1 MDTKHT
7 LLEALGIE
15 IVENTAER
23 CVAVMPV
30 DHRTVQPF
38 GYLHGGA
45 SVALAE
51 TAASAGAQNLID
63 HTTQACVGLEIN
75 ANHLKSVK
83 EGTVKA
89 VAEPVHIG
97 RTTIVYQIHIY
108 DEQREADLYLQ
119 MHAGCHQEIKKQ
131 PELCLSGC
139 LFL

>member
-1 MDTKHT
+1 MMDTKHT

-38 GYLHGGA
+38 DICMGA
-45 SVALAE
+45 LQYLAE

-63 HTTQACVGLEIN
+63 HSTQACVGLEIN

-89 VAEPVHIG
+89 IAEPVHIG
-97 RTTIVYQIHIY
+97 RTTIVYHIHIY
-108 DEQREADLYLQ
+108 DEQERLICISRCTLAV
-119 MHAGCHQEIKKQ
+119 IKK
-131 PELCLSGC
+131 
-139 LFL
+139 

>member
-1 MDTKHT
+1 MMDMKHT

-89 VAEPVHIG
+89 VAEPVHVG
-97 RTTIVYQIHIY
+97 RTTIVYHINIY
-108 DEQREADLYLQ
+108 DEQERLICISRCTLAV
-119 MHAGCHQEIKKQ
+119 IKK
-131 PELCLSGC
+131 
-139 LFL
+139 

>member
-1 MDTKHT
+1 MDMKHT

-83 EGTVKA
+83 
-89 VAEPVHIG
+89 G
-97 RTTIVYQIHIY
+97 RNGKGDSRARSYRQN
-108 DEQREADLYLQ
+108 DD
-119 MHAGCHQEIKKQ
+119 
-131 PELCLSGC
+131 CLSYSHI
-139 LFL
+139 

>member
-1 MDTKHT
+1 MDMKHT
-7 LLEALGIE
+7 LLGALGIE
-15 IVENTAER
+15 IVESTAER

-30 DHRTVQPF
+30 DYRTVQPF

-51 TAASAGAQNLID
+51 TAASVGAQHLID
-63 HTTQACVGLEIN
+63 SNTQACVGLEIN

-89 VAEPVHIG
+89 VAEPVHKG

-108 DEQREADLYLQ
+108 DEQERLICISRCTLAV
-119 MHAGCHQEIKKQ
+119 ITK
-131 PELCLSGC
+131 
-139 LFL
+139 

>member
-1 MDTKHT
+1 MDMKHT
-7 LLEALGIE
+7 LLGALGIE
-15 IVENTAER
+15 IVESTAER

-51 TAASAGAQNLID
+51 TAASVGAQHLID
-63 HTTQACVGLEIN
+63 SSTQVCFGLEIN

-89 VAEPVHIG
+89 VAEPVHKG
-97 RTTIVYQIHIY
+97 RTTIVYQVHIY
-108 DEQREADLYLQ
+108 DEQERLICISRCTLAV
-119 MHAGCHQEIKKQ
+119 ITK
-131 PELCLSGC
+131 
-139 LFL
+139 

>member
-1 MDTKHT
+1 MDMKHT
-7 LLEALGIE
+7 LLGALGIE
-15 IVENTAER
+15 IVESTAER

-51 TAASAGAQNLID
+51 TAASVGAQHLID
-63 HTTQACVGLEIN
+63 SSTQVCVGLEIN

-89 VAEPVHIG
+89 VAEPVHKG

-108 DEQREADLYLQ
+108 DERERLICISRCTLAV
-119 MHAGCHQEIKKQ
+119 ITK
-131 PELCLSGC
+131 
-139 LFL
+139 

>member
-1 MDTKHT
+1 MDIKHT
-7 LLEALGIE
+7 LLGALGIE
-15 IVENTAER
+15 IVESTAER

-51 TAASAGAQNLID
+51 TAASVGAQHLID
-63 HTTQACVGLEIN
+63 SSTQVCFGLEIN

-89 VAEPVHIG
+89 VAEPVHKG

-108 DEQREADLYLQ
+108 DEQERLICISRCTLAV
-119 MHAGCHQEIKKQ
+119 ITK
-131 PELCLSGC
+131 
-139 LFL
+139 